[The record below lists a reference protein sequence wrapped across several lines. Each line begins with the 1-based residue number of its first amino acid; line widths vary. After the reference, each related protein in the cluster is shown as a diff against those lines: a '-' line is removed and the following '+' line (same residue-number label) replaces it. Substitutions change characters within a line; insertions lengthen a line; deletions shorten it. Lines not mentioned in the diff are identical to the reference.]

1 MGFRVLHVNRKLDA
15 AHDSATMLP
24 ERPKQLDIQMADM
37 RRRLRTAGIGAFTV
51 LLVGST
57 GYYLLDTSDKAG
69 HRLLDSIYMTVI
81 TLTTVG
87 YEEIIPLDARPWGRI
102 FTMVL
107 LVFGFAILAYF
118 ASTLT
123 AFLVEGQIGH
133 VFRRQRMDK
142 AIEALREHYIVCGDR
157 VVAAHVIDEL
167 RRTARPVVAV
177 VPVGSEP
184 PPVTTTGD
192 LLFVEGDPAD
202 EEVLREAGIMRA
214 AGVFAAMESDRDNV
228 LVTLTARQTNPIL
241 RIVSMLIEPRNES
254 KLRRAGADGVVSPP
268 RIGGLRMASEM
279 VRPMVATFLDAMLRD
294 QTRNLRIEEMS
305 VGAGSPAIG
314 QRVGALRL
322 NERPDLLLLAL
333 VEPGGGAT
341 HFKPDEQL
349 VIEQGAVLIVM
360 GGPQALGRL
369 RKDHGGADHALNLT
383 TTGSLPVPKRT

>member
-1 MGFRVLHVNRKLDA
+1 MF
-15 AHDSATMLP
+15 T

-37 RRRLRTAGIGAFTV
+37 RRRLRTAGLGALTV

-57 GYYLLDTSDKAG
+57 GYWFLDTTERAG
-69 HRLLDSIYMTVI
+69 HRIIDSIYMTVI

-87 YEEIIPLDARPWGRI
+87 YQEVIPLDEKPWGRI

-123 AFLVEGQIGH
+123 AFLVEGNIGH

-142 AIEALREHYIVCGDR
+142 SIEALREHYIVCGDR
-157 VVAAHVIDEL
+157 EVAAHVIDEL
-167 RRTARPVVAV
+167 RRTERPVVAV
-177 VPVGSEP
+177 VPSGGDP
-184 PPVTTTGD
+184 PPVTTGAD

-241 RIVSMLIEPRNES
+241 RIVAMLIEPRNES
-254 KLRRAGADGVVSPP
+254 KLRRAGADAVVSPP

-279 VRPMVATFLDAMLRD
+279 VRPTVATFLDAMLRD
-294 QTRNLRIEEMS
+294 HTRNLRLEEMS

-314 QRVGALRL
+314 QRVGNLRL
-322 NERPDLLLLAL
+322 NERADLLLLAL
-333 VEPGGGAT
+333 VEPGGGPT
-341 HFKPDEQL
+341 HFKPDDHL
-349 VIEQGAVLIVM
+349 VVEQGTVLIVM

-369 RKDHGGADHALNLT
+369 RREHGGADHALNLT
-383 TTGSLPVPKRT
+383 TTGSIPVPRPT